1 MSVHTVIMKNQ
12 KIWGRKMDD
21 RLMTEMK
28 HNPSSRWQLKIL
40 ILTWE
45 YPPNVVGGLSRHV
58 YGLSV
63 HLEQLGHQVHVV
75 TAGNGGLPMF
85 EKINGV
91 HVHRVTPL
99 NNQDDNF
106 LTWIAG
112 LNLAMSFKVIKI
124 AEEIKFDIVHAH
136 DWLVGAAAI
145 SLKEELS
152 IPLLTTIHATEHG
165 RNDGIHTEIQR
176 FIHEKESQLITQSN
190 QIIVCSHYM
199 KEELLTNFHLHEK
212 KMAVVPNGIEL
223 GEVKVN
229 PNEIFPFVKNRKY
242 VFSVGRMVKEKGF
255 ETIIEAGQ
263 MAKESRS
270 DVYFVIAGKGP
281 MLERYR
287 KMVSERQLDH
297 FVAFIGY
304 VTDEQRN
311 ALLVN
316 SEIALFPSLYEPFGI
331 VALEAMIHAK
341 PTIVSETGGLKGII
355 MDKQTGL
362 LMAPGDAKSL
372 LANINFLLNNPVK
385 AKEIGEK
392 GRKIVK
398 GLYGWKRIASQTVK
412 VIEDT
417 LLNTRA
423 NVNEKAR

>member
-1 MSVHTVIMKNQ
+1 MKNQ
-12 KIWGRKMDD
+12 KIWSKKMDD
-21 RLMTEMK
+21 RLMIGMK
-28 HNPSSRWQLKIL
+28 HNHSSQWQLKIL

-58 YGLSV
+58 YGLSE
-63 HLEQLGHQVHVV
+63 HLAQLGHQVHVV

-112 LNLAMSFKVIKI
+112 LNLAMNFKVVKI

-136 DWLVGAAAI
+136 DWLVGAVAI

-165 RNDGIHTEIQR
+165 RNDGVHTEIQR
-176 FIHEKESQLITQSN
+176 FIHEKESQLIMQSN

-212 KMAVVPNGIEL
+212 KMAIVPNGIEL

-255 ETIIEAGQ
+255 ETIIEAAQ

-270 DVYFVIAGKGP
+270 DVNFVIAGKGP

-297 FVAFIGY
+297 IVAFIGY

-331 VALEAMIHAK
+331 VALEAMIHSK

-372 LANINFLLNNPVK
+372 LANVNFLLNNPVK
-385 AKEIGEK
+385 AREIGEK